1 MMNRTFL
8 TTLFV
13 VVIAMP
19 IMAQFSVN
27 TEIRPRGEYRN
38 GYKSLFSDDDKAACF
53 ISQRT
58 RLGLQYK
65 HEKYSMNITAQD
77 VRVWGDESVYNAT
90 SVKGDD
96 ASVELFEAWLQVK
109 LGTYSSIRAGRQQ
122 WSYDDQRL
130 LSARNW
136 GQTGIAYDGILF
148 NYDHNDIRLDIGLSL
163 NNNTENKT
171 GNAYTPDK
179 MKFLDFIYLS
189 KQFGPISI
197 VTFTGIVNGYQSKEN
212 SETIYVTATYGPYFK
227 VSNNELELE
236 GSVFHQFGTN
246 QNSESISAYLL
257 SLKGLYSL
265 SDQFKL
271 GPGFDIISGNN
282 ASDNSEKD
290 HSFDILY
297 GGRHRFSGEM
307 DYFTDLTKSVSD
319 AGLVDFYAKAQLKIN
334 TKNSFNF
341 AYHYFTTH
349 QKAMGPDNLENQ
361 LDKSLG
367 SEIDLMYR
375 YKADIPVDLRIGLSL
390 YKATKTMEILQ
401 GVADN
406 PAKAQYF
413 MYVQLA
419 FKPEILNITH

>member
-1 MMNRTFL
+1 MNRTFL
-8 TTLFV
+8 TTFFV
-13 VVIAMP
+13 VAIAIP

-38 GYKSLFSDDDKAACF
+38 GYKSLFSDDDKAAYF
-53 ISQRT
+53 VSQRT
-58 RLGLQYK
+58 RLGLQYT

-90 SVKGDD
+90 SVKGDN

-109 LGTYSSIRAGRQQ
+109 LGAYASIKAGRQQ

-136 GQTGIAYDGILF
+136 GQTGLAYDGILF

-171 GNAYTPDK
+171 GNVYTPDK
-179 MKFLDFIYLS
+179 MKFLDFIYIS
-189 KQFGPISI
+189 KQFGQISI
-197 VTFTGIVNGYQSKEN
+197 VTFTGIVNGYQSEEN

-227 VSNNELELE
+227 ILKKSIELE
-236 GSVFHQFGTN
+236 GSAFHQFGTN
-246 QNSESISAYLL
+246 QNSQSINA
-257 SLKGLYSL
+257 SLFSLRGLYSL

-307 DYFTDLTKSVSD
+307 DYFTDLTKSLSD
-319 AGLVDFYAKAQLKIN
+319 AGLVDFYAKAQLKVN
-334 TKNSFNF
+334 SKSSFNF

-349 QKAMGPDNLENQ
+349 QKAMDPNNIENQ
-361 LDKSLG
+361 LDKPLG

-390 YKATKTMEILQ
+390 YQATKTMEILQ

-406 PAKAQYF
+406 PANTQYF
-413 MYVQLA
+413 MYVQLT
-419 FKPEILNITH
+419 FTPQLFNSN